1 MPQDNEQQHSFE
13 DHKETGD
20 RKKFAVLVILA
31 AVLILLLWIAT
42 LPLNFH
48 SRDGGAAGPQNV
60 LQFLGNQFST
70 SKDAIGSASDTI
82 SNAE

>member
-1 MPQDNEQQHSFE
+1 MPQDNEQQTTTHSTHHE
-13 DHKETGD
+13 PE

-42 LPLNFH
+42 LPLNYH
-48 SRDGGAAGPQNV
+48 SRDGGAAGPQSV
-60 LQFLGNQFST
+60 LQFLGSQFST
-70 SKDAIGSASDTI
+70 SKDAIGSASETI